1 MSKRK
6 VTAAPFGV
14 GNRIKL
20 AREAKGWS
28 QPDLARKVGVSK
40 SAVNQWENGAVQNL
54 KLGNL
59 FAVADALGKDVRDL
73 VFGDT
78 SAAIAVADTS
88 ATYSVVTAQQVAL
101 LRLYESLPA
110 KARTHCRALM
120 QMLAANNQ

>member
-59 FAVADALGKDVRDL
+59 FAVADALGKDVREL
-73 VFGDT
+73 VFGETPGALSVAET
-78 SAAIAVADTS
+78 SAA
-88 ATYSVVTAQQVAL
+88 YSVVTTQQWAL
-101 LRLYESLPA
+101 LRLYESLPV
-110 KARTHCRALM
+110 KVRTHVRALM
-120 QMLAANNQ
+120 QACAAGQ